1 MMCAVPKN
9 IFYATEIPFLCKI
22 KSYFMYFTP
31 QRILTTREENFESIL
46 NNEIQL

>member
-31 QRILTTREENFESIL
+31 QKNPYDERK
-46 NNEIQL
+46 